1 MFIEVRVAASPLAR
15 SESSWK
21 GLRIG
26 LIVPRFK
33 HSAVARNQVKR
44 RLREL
49 ARTRMLPMGIP
60 SDVVLRIRP
69 EAYTA
74 SFEMLC
80 ADIDRAVVQLKRWRE
95 ALDGSSAEAIAA
107 STETGDTS

>member
-1 MFIEVRVAASPLAR
+1 
-15 SESSWK
+15 
-21 GLRIG
+21 
-26 LIVPRFK
+26 
-33 HSAVARNQVKR
+33 
-44 RLREL
+44 
-49 ARTRMLPMGIP
+49 MLPTGIL

-95 ALDGSSAEAIAA
+95 VLDSSSAEVTAV
-107 STETGDTS
+107 SHETSDTS

>member
-1 MFIEVRVAASPLAR
+1 
-15 SESSWK
+15 
-21 GLRIG
+21 
-26 LIVPRFK
+26 
-33 HSAVARNQVKR
+33 
-44 RLREL
+44 
-49 ARTRMLPMGIP
+49 MLPTGIP

-95 ALDGSSAEAIAA
+95 ALDGSSAEVIAA
-107 STETGDTS
+107 SPGTGDTS